1 MKKLLTLTA
10 VGAMFT
16 QSLWGGVYQCQSP
29 VIYSVHE
36 LEALTS
42 PMSAIRTLTGI
53 DPYHNR
59 GVRILLQ
66 GRCASNTDS
75 GPEILEINKL
85 EYTASTEPK
94 NCWCQII
101 YPYFSQFV
109 YLPVTLITD
118 STGACVDSCSRECAN
133 KILDDGYIDMA
144 DYPPSEIIY
153 MVEGL

>member
-29 VIYSVHE
+29 VIYSVQE
-36 LEALTS
+36 LEAFTS
-42 PMSAIRTLTGI
+42 PMSAIRTLAGI
-53 DPYHNR
+53 DPYNNR

-75 GPEILEINKL
+75 GPYILEINQL
-85 EYTASTEPK
+85 ELTTSTDPT

-109 YLPVTLITD
+109 YLPVTLPVETT
-118 STGACVDSCSRECAN
+118 SACVDACSRECAN
-133 KILDDGYIDMA
+133 KILEYGYIDMA